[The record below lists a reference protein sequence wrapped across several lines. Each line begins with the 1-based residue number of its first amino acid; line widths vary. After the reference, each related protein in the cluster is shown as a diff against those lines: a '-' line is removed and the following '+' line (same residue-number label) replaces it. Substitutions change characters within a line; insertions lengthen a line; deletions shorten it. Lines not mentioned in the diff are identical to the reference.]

1 MTQPIRQPPRRL
13 PIHKRL
19 EAQRQVD
26 QMLEDGVIEPSHSPW
41 SSPVVLV
48 RKKDGSVR
56 FCVDYRRVNAS
67 TLKDAYPI
75 PRIEDNL
82 DALEGARWF
91 STLDLASGYWQ
102 VRMAEDDKEKTA
114 TFE

>member
-1 MTQPIRQPPRRL
+1 
-13 PIHKRL
+13 
-19 EAQRQVD
+19 
-26 QMLEDGVIEPSHSPW
+26 MLVDGVIEPSHSPC

-56 FCVDYRRVNAS
+56 FCVDYRQVNAA

-82 DALEGARWF
+82 DELEGPR
-91 STLDLASGYWQ
+91 
-102 VRMAEDDKEKTA
+102 
-114 TFE
+114 